1 MPSAAETPVPRV
13 PVAASGLLAEVLA
26 GPPVDALV
34 VASGRLAAYLTHPAR
49 GGDRVVAVVTRRATC
64 PASGLVVPDHRAPDD
79 LLPVGA
85 RVRLGGGTLRAPSHR
100 LVVGRWFLP
109 SAAPRRGTPDPDALT
124 RAWTA
129 LAGRR
134 VPAEVALAR
143 RDGAR
148 AAEELLRGDDSRAAG
163 LLVGLLGRG
172 PGLTPTGDDV
182 VAGVLLA
189 SRAVLEVDR
198 LERLARTVLAG
209 ARLATTVV
217 SRGMLADAA
226 AGWCPDVVAR
236 ALRGLLTPRRAGGDA
251 AVADLLRVGHTS
263 GGDLLGGAAALLE
276 ASARARVA

>member
-1 MPSAAETPVPRV
+1 MPSQV
-13 PVAASGLLAEVLA
+13 PVAASGLLAEVLHGA
-26 GPPVDALV
+26 PVDALV
-34 VASGRLAAYLTHPAR
+34 VASGRAAAYLTHPAR
-49 GGDRVVAVVTRRATC
+49 GGDRVVAVVSRRATC
-64 PASGLVVPDHRAPDD
+64 PASGLVLPDGRSPAD

-85 RVRLGGGTLRAPSHR
+85 RVRVGDGALQAPTHR

-109 SAAPRRGTPDPDALT
+109 AAAPRRGSPDPDALAAA
-124 RAWTA
+124 RTA
-129 LAGRR
+129 LAQQR

-148 AAEELLRGDDSRAAG
+148 AADELVRGDDDRAAE

-189 SRAVLEVDR
+189 SRSVLEPER
-198 LERLARTVLAG
+198 LERVARTVLAG

-236 ALRGLLTPRRAGGDA
+236 GVAGLLTPRPAGSGT

-263 GGDLLGGAAALLE
+263 GGDLLSGAAGALE
-276 ASARARVA
+276 ASARAQVA

>member
-1 MPSAAETPVPRV
+1 MPRAETPVPRV
-13 PVAASGLLAEVLA
+13 PVAASGLLAEVLG

-49 GGDRVVAVVTRRATC
+49 GGDRVVAVVSRRATC
-64 PASGLVVPDHRAPDD
+64 PASGLVLPDHRAPVD

-85 RVRLGGGTLRAPSHR
+85 RVRLGGGGLRAPSHR

-109 SAAPRRGTPDPDALT
+109 SPAPRRGSPDREALG
-124 RAWTA
+124 RARAA
-129 LAGRR
+129 LAERP
-134 VPAEVALAR
+134 VPAEIELAR

-148 AAEELLRGDDSRAAG
+148 AAEELLRGDDARAAE

-182 VAGVLLA
+182 VAGFLLA
-189 SRAVLEVDR
+189 CRAVLEAER
-198 LERLARTVLAG
+198 LDPLARTVLAG

-236 ALRGLLTPRRAGGDA
+236 GLAGLLAPRPAGADA
-251 AVADLLRVGHTS
+251 ALADLLRVGSTS
-263 GGDLLGGAAALLE
+263 GADLLGGAAAVLE
-276 ASARARVA
+276 ASTRTRVA

>member
-1 MPSAAETPVPRV
+1 MPRDETPVPRV
-13 PVAASGLLAEVLA
+13 PVAASGLLAEVLD
-26 GPPVDALV
+26 GPPVDALI

-49 GGDRVVAVVTRRATC
+49 GGDRVVAVVSRRATC
-64 PASGLVVPDHRAPDD
+64 PASGLVLPDHRAPVD

-85 RVRLGGGTLRAPSHR
+85 RVRLGDGSLRAPSHR

-109 SAAPRRGTPDPDALT
+109 SPAPRRGAPDLDAIA
-124 RAWTA
+124 RARAA
-129 LAGRR
+129 LAARP
-134 VPAEVALAR
+134 VAPEVALAR
-143 RDGAR
+143 RDGAT
-148 AAEELLRGDDSRAAG
+148 AADELLRGDDDRAAE

-189 SRAVLEVDR
+189 CRAVLEPERLDR
-198 LERLARTVLAG
+198 LGRSVLAG

-236 ALRGLLTPRRAGGDA
+236 GLAGLLAPRAAGGDA

-263 GGDLLGGAAALLE
+263 GGDLLVGAAAVLE
-276 ASARARVA
+276 ASARARVP